1 MKRQSV
7 NKAQLS
13 KNSNFLSSADIFQR
27 KTIKRTDFGASTVDT
42 WGPSDQQIDNPGPHG
57 AETHFRYD
65 FSKVPVTLNSPCLVQ
80 ARLKIGQRD
89 DKYEQEADRIADQ
102 VMRMPDPVVQ
112 RKPG

>member
-7 NKAQLS
+7 TKAQLS
-13 KNSNFLSSADIFQR
+13 KISNFLPSADIFQH
-27 KTIKRTDFGASTVDT
+27 KTIKRTDCGASKVDT

-80 ARLKIGQRD
+80 ARLKIR
-89 DKYEQEADRIADQ
+89 
-102 VMRMPDPVVQ
+102 
-112 RKPG
+112 